1 MQCNNIKINIMIK
14 TNNQKNITIYQKIKY
29 IINNYNNP
37 ELVYKKTNNSSN
49 LNIIKITELLQ
60 NYHLKS

>member
-1 MQCNNIKINIMIK
+1 MIK

-29 IINNYNNP
+29 IINNYNKP

-49 LNIIKITELLQ
+49 LNIRKITELLP